1 VVVVVKGNA
10 DGDGAKILAGILLI
24 AVLMVLLFRTA
35 AGVLLKVS
43 LRVSIEAIVG
53 FYSCERM

>member
-1 VVVVVKGNA
+1 VVVKGNA
-10 DGDGAKILAGILLI
+10 DEDGAKILAGIILI

-43 LRVSIEAIVG
+43 PRVSIEAIVG